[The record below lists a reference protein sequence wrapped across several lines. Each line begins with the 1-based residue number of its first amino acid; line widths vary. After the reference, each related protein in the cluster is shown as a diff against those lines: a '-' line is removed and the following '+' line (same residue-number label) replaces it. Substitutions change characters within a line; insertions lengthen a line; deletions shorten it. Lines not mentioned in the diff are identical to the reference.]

1 MVTTAKLRHPAVRA
15 KVAPARS
22 QPNTRPQGGRA
33 TPVQHGP
40 GNTAKWTS
48 PPGSVS
54 KGSPRRLP
62 WQPASGSLHGD
73 PIIGGATPTTNA
85 TGATPSPTPSGYKVT
100 VANTTLYNAA
110 GKIIGKGGSGT
121 YAASLVSIGGTSFYK
136 FLRGGKTVYAK
147 VSAKSLAGNVHPTY
161 GSAAKPGGAGGGIG
175 TLPTGAG
182 IDVPGGAVSGV
193 GGGGPGNWASGDLLG
208 LAGIPWVRAVEII
221 ALIGAAYL
229 LYTHV
234 IGPRLHHRKGKRKG
248 GKA

>member
-22 QPNTRPQGGRA
+22 QPNTRPQSARA

-40 GNTAKWTS
+40 GNTAKWTT
-48 PPGSVS
+48 PVGSVS

-62 WQPASGSLHGD
+62 WQPSGGTLHGD
-73 PIIGGATPTTNA
+73 PSLGGSAPSTNA
-85 TGATPSPTPSGYKVT
+85 TGATPKPNPTGYNVT

-121 YAASLVSIGGTSFYK
+121 YTASLVSIGGQSFYK

-161 GSAAKPGGAGGGIG
+161 GSSAPKPGGAGGGIG
-175 TLPTGAG
+175 TLPTGQG

-234 IGPRLHHRKGKRKG
+234 IGPRIHGKRRKGKR
-248 GKA
+248 